1 MSLSVNLL
9 DIQDID
15 EAGGTYV
22 APFYLYLRWA
32 DSRLI
37 YKSLHTNKVLNIL
50 ENWSYQT
57 LMLQKDRDM
66 KQVLIWNIWT
76 PTIIFGN
83 TNAKQRTISPTDD
96 EQNLATLQV
105 IS

>member
-37 YKSLHTNKVLNIL
+37 YKSLHTNEVLNIMDKIPHSL
-50 ENWSYQT
+50 T
-57 LMLQKDRDM
+57 TM
-66 KQVLIWNIWT
+66 KGYKVKNPVL
-76 PTIIFGN
+76 
-83 TNAKQRTISPTDD
+83 
-96 EQNLATLQV
+96 
-105 IS
+105 